1 MKITGLSI
9 IFNLVK
15 EGIKFFTTKEANK
28 RLERKEAI
36 KFIVQVMR
44 DNKKERSVA
53 GWSGLFLILFIILW
67 DIVQTGGSNFDLL
80 LSVFA
85 AWSGA

>member
-1 MKITGLSI
+1 MKITGLGI
-9 IFNLVK
+9 IVNLFK
-15 EGIKFFTTKEANK
+15 EGLKFFTTKEASK
-28 RLERKEAI
+28 RQERKDAM

-53 GWSGLFLILFIILW
+53 GWSGLFLILFFILW
-67 DIVQTGGSNFDLL
+67 DIVQTGGSNFDIL
-80 LSVFA
+80 LSIFG